1 MKALRFL
8 SLYWPVILLILIELL
23 IESRLVDM
31 MLFGRISY
39 LPVFF
44 TILQF
49 FVLIRGKIKID
60 LSNAPILFSIVYLQF
75 FFSDFLIFTGYR
87 AEFIFPLTTMIMAV
101 SFLLIP
107 MQFII
112 WIIYIDWPFSRLVKR
127 LWNKSLN

>member
-1 MKALRFL
+1 MKALRFI

-23 IESRLVDM
+23 IECRLVDM
-31 MLFGRISY
+31 MFFGKISY
-39 LPVFF
+39 LSVFF

-49 FVLIRGKIKID
+49 FVLIREKIKID